1 MSDVDFIFFC
11 DFVVVYLTPLI
22 SYNPFLNLPMSNIN
36 FLSIDQLN
44 LQEFDSNSE
53 LIPLLTPE
61 DEEEMNNE
69 ELPASLP
76 ILPLRNTVLF
86 PGVVIPISAGR
97 DKSIKL
103 INDANAGDKIIGVV
117 AQKNEDIEDP
127 TKNDIHTI
135 GTVARILRVLKM
147 PDGNITVILQGKKR
161 FEIDKVT
168 SEKPYISASIKEV
181 EEKRPGKHDTEF
193 AAIVESVKE
202 LAIEIIKE
210 SPNIPTEATFAIKNI
225 ESHSFLIN
233 FVSSNMNLSV
243 IEKQNLLAMNTL
255 KERAL
260 ETLRFMN
267 VELQKLEL
275 KNDIQSK
282 VRFDLDQQ
290 QREYFLHQQMKT
302 IQEELGGVSQ
312 EQELD
317 EMRLKAKSKKWDDKT
332 KTHFEK
338 ELTKMQRMNP
348 QAPDFGIQRNYL
360 ELFLKLPW
368 NEFSKD
374 NFDLTRAQK
383 ILDRDHFGLEDV
395 KKRMIEHLA
404 VLKLRNDM
412 KSPILCLTG
421 PPGVGKTSIG
431 KSVAAALGREYV
443 RISLGGLRDEAEIR
457 GHRKTYIGAMPGRI
471 IQSLKKA
478 GTSNP
483 VFVLDEID
491 KLSNSN
497 HGDPS
502 SALLEVLDPEQNN
515 SFYDNFLEYG
525 YDLSKVMFI
534 ATSNNLSAIQP
545 ALRDRMEVIKM
556 SGYTIEEK
564 VEIARQH
571 LFPKQLA
578 AHGLTSKE
586 LTIGK
591 KQLEKIV
598 EGYTRESGVRGLEAK
613 IAQVIRHAAKSV
625 AMEEEYNQK
634 VTDEDIV
641 QVLGAPRMARDKSE
655 SNDVAGV
662 VTGLAWTA
670 VGGDILF
677 IESLLSPGKGTMTI
691 TGNLGTVMKESATI
705 ALEYIKANTTL
716 LGLDSDVISNY
727 NIHLHV
733 PEGATPK
740 DGPSAG
746 IAMLTSLVSLFTQ
759 KKIKKNMAMTG
770 EITLRGKVLP
780 VGGIKEKILAAKRA
794 NIKEI
799 ILCSEN
805 KQDIDEIKPD
815 YIKGLTFHYVKEMS
829 EVLQIAITDQKV
841 KNAKKL

>member
-1 MSDVDFIFFC
+1 
-11 DFVVVYLTPLI
+11 
-22 SYNPFLNLPMSNIN
+22 MSNPKIFSLDN
-36 FLSIDQLN
+36 LS
-44 LQEFDSNSE
+44 LQDFDSEAE

-69 ELPASLP
+69 ELPDSLP
-76 ILPLRNTVLF
+76 ILPLRNMVLF

-103 INDANAGDKIIGVV
+103 INDANALGKVIGVI
-117 AQKNEDIEDP
+117 AQKNEEDEDP
-127 TKNDIHTI
+127 SRNDIHTT
-135 GTVARILRVLKM
+135 GTVAKILRVLKM

-161 FEIDKVT
+161 FEVVDFI
-168 SEKPYISASIKEV
+168 SEKPYITANIKGVSES
-181 EEKRPGKHDTEF
+181 RPTKKDTEF
-193 AAIVESVKE
+193 LAIIESIKE
-202 LAIEIIKE
+202 LAIQIIKE

-225 ESHSFLIN
+225 ESPSFLVN

-243 IEKQNLLAMNTL
+243 KEKQDLLSINDL

-302 IQEELGGVSQ
+302 IQEELGGASQ
-312 EQELD
+312 EE
-317 EMRLKAKSKKWDDKT
+317 EMDDMQKRALLKKWDDKT
-332 KTHFEK
+332 KKHFDK
-338 ELTKMQRMNP
+338 EIAKMRRMNP

-360 ELFLKLPW
+360 ELFLELPW

-374 NFDLTRAQK
+374 NFDLKRAQK
-383 ILDRDHFGLEDV
+383 ILDKDHFGLEEV

-404 VLKLRNDM
+404 VIKLRKDM

-431 KSVAAALGREYV
+431 KSVAEALGREYV

-491 KLSNSN
+491 KLSSSN
-497 HGDPS
+497 QGDPS
-502 SALLEVLDPEQNN
+502 SALLEVLDPEQNS
-515 SFYDNFLEYG
+515 SFYDNFLEMG
-525 YDLSKVMFI
+525 FDLSKVMFI
-534 ATSNNLSAIQP
+534 ATSNNMAAIQP
-545 ALRDRMEVIKM
+545 ALRDRMEIIKM

-571 LFPKQLA
+571 LLPKQLA
-578 AHGLTSKE
+578 AHGLTAKD

-591 KQLEKIV
+591 RQLEKIV
-598 EGYTRESGVRGLEAK
+598 EGYTRESGVRGLEVK
-613 IAQVIRHAAKSV
+613 LAQVVRNAAKSV
-625 AMEEEYNQK
+625 AMDEIYNK
-634 VTDEDIV
+634 KITDQDIV
-641 QVLGAPRMARDKSE
+641 SILGVPRLERDKYE
-655 SNDVAGV
+655 NNDVAGV
-662 VTGLAWTA
+662 VTGLAWTS

-677 IESLLSPGKGTMTI
+677 IESLISKGKGTMTI

-705 ALEYIKANTTL
+705 ALEYIKSNAEF
-716 LGLDSDVISNY
+716 LGIDPEILPKY

-759 KKIKKNMAMTG
+759 KRVKKNIAMTG

-799 ILCSEN
+799 ILCQDN
-805 KQDIDEIKPD
+805 KSDIDEIKSE
-815 YIKGLTFHYVKEMS
+815 YLEGLTFHYVKEMS
-829 EVLQIAITDQKV
+829 DVLKIAITNQKV
-841 KNAKKL
+841 KNAKEL

>member
-1 MSDVDFIFFC
+1 
-11 DFVVVYLTPLI
+11 
-22 SYNPFLNLPMSNIN
+22 MSNQNI
-36 FLSIDQLN
+36 LSFDN
-44 LQEFDSNSE
+44 MSLQEFDSE
-53 LIPLLTPE
+53 TDLIPLLTPE

-69 ELPASLP
+69 ELPSSLP

-103 INDANAGDKIIGVV
+103 INDANAGNKIIGVV
-117 AQKNEDIEDP
+117 AQKNEEDEDP
-127 TKNDIHTI
+127 TKNDIYSI
-135 GTVARILRVLKM
+135 GTVAQILRVLKM

-161 FEIDKVT
+161 FAIDTVT
-168 SEKPYISASIKEV
+168 TENPYLKATIKEV
-181 EEKRPGKHDTEF
+181 EEKRPGKNDKEF
-193 AAIVESVKE
+193 QAIVDSIRE

-225 ESHSFLIN
+225 ESQSFLIN

-243 IEKQNLLAMNTL
+243 KEKQDLLMINAL

-302 IQEELGGVSQ
+302 IQEELGGVSN
-312 EQELD
+312 EQEIED
-317 EMRLKAKSKKWDDKT
+317 MRQKAKSKSWNDKT
-332 KTHFEK
+332 AKHFEK
-338 ELTKMQRMNP
+338 EISKMQRMNP
-348 QAPDFGIQRNYL
+348 QAPEFGIQRNYL
-360 ELFLKLPW
+360 ELFLELPW
-368 NEFSKD
+368 EKYSKD
-374 NFDLTRAQK
+374 NFDLKRAQK

-395 KKRMIEHLA
+395 KKRIIEHLA

-412 KSPILCLTG
+412 KSPIICLTG

-431 KSVAAALGREYV
+431 KSIAEALGREYV

-491 KLSNSN
+491 KLSNS
-497 HGDPS
+497 HQGDPS

-515 SFYDNFLEYG
+515 DFYDNFLEMG

-534 ATSNNLSAIQP
+534 ATSNNMSAIQP
-545 ALRDRMEVIKM
+545 ALQDRMEIIRM
-556 SGYTIEEK
+556 TGYIIEEK

-571 LFPKQLA
+571 LFPKQLKE
-578 AHGLTSKE
+578 HGLTPKY

-598 EGYTRESGVRGLEAK
+598 EGYTRESGVRNLENK
-613 IAQVIRHAAKSV
+613 IAQVIRNAAKSV
-625 AMEEEYNQK
+625 AMEEEYNNK
-634 VTDEDIV
+634 VTDQDILKI
-641 QVLGAPRMARDKSE
+641 LGAPKLARDKSE
-655 SNDVAGV
+655 SNEVAGV
-662 VTGLAWTA
+662 VTGLAWTS

-677 IESLLSPGKGTMTI
+677 IESLISPGKGTLTL

-705 ALEYIKANTTL
+705 ALEYIK
-716 LGLDSDVISNY
+716 SNAGIFGIDPEIVSKY

-746 IAMLTSLVSLFTQ
+746 IAMLTSLVSLLTQ
-759 KKIKKNMAMTG
+759 TKVKKNLAMTG

-799 ILCSEN
+799 ILCYEN
-805 KQDIDEIKPD
+805 KSDIEEIKSD
-815 YIKGLTFHYVKEMS
+815 YIDGLTFHYVKEMS
-829 EVLQIAITDQKV
+829 EVIDFALIGQKV
-841 KNAKKL
+841 KNPKKL